1 MVSKMPDLHQNLRR
15 KKCKKRKLGKGS
27 KKNDSPR
34 KKRKKRKLGSKKN
47 DSPRKKRQKCKKRK
61 FGKV

>member
-1 MVSKMPDLHQNLRR
+1 MNFGAQFCNMIFIFLDMVSKMPDLHQNLRR

-34 KKRKKRKLGSKKN
+34 KKRKKRK
-47 DSPRKKRQKCKKRK
+47 